1 MKHLVLGICVLSVI
15 LLIALLAA
23 SCLNQTAQQLTSL
36 LDHACQLAEEDTLPQ
51 AGQRAEEAQAIWED
65 RRGLVAS
72 LVDHARMD
80 EIDQDFADLES
91 WQRMEFRE
99 AYVQTCRALAR
110 KIQSLAD
117 AEKAWYYNFL

>member
-1 MKHLVLGICVLSVI
+1 MKHLVLGICVLSVL
-15 LLIALLAA
+15 LLIALFSAN
-23 SCLNQTAQQLTSL
+23 CLNQTAQQLTSL
-36 LDHACQLAEEDTLPQ
+36 LNSACQLAEEETLLQ
-51 AGQRAEEAQAIWED
+51 ADQLAQQAQAIWES

-91 WQRMEFRE
+91 WQRMAFRE
-99 AYVQTCRALAR
+99 EYVRTCRSLAR

>member
-1 MKHLVLGICVLSVI
+1 MKHLVLGICVLAVI
-15 LLIALLAA
+15 LLIALLSAN
-23 SCLNQTAQQLTSL
+23 CLNQTAQQLTSL
-36 LDHACQLAEEDTLPQ
+36 LNRACQLAEEETLLQ
-51 AGQRAEEAQAIWED
+51 ADQLAQQAQDIWES

-91 WQRMEFRE
+91 WQRMAFRE
-99 AYVQTCRALAR
+99 EYVQTCRSLAR

>member
-23 SCLNQTAQQLTSL
+23 GCLNQTAQQLTAL
-36 LDHACQLAEEDTLPQ
+36 LNHASQLAETEHLSQ
-51 AGQRAEEAQAIWED
+51 AGKLAEEAQAIWENK
-65 RRGLVAS
+65 RGLVAS

-80 EIDQDFADLES
+80 EIDRDFTDLES
-91 WQRMEFRE
+91 WQRMEIRE
-99 AYVQTCRALAR
+99 EYVQTCRSLAR

>member
-15 LLIALLAA
+15 LLIALLSAG
-23 SCLNQTAQQLTSL
+23 CLNQTAQQLTSL
-36 LDHACQLAEEDTLPQ
+36 LNSACQLAEEEALPQ
-51 AGQRAEEAQAIWED
+51 AGQLSAQAQAVWED

-80 EIDQDFADLES
+80 EIDQDFTDLES

-99 AYVQTCRALAR
+99 EYVQTCRSLAR

>member
-1 MKHLVLGICVLSVI
+1 MKHLILGICVLSVI

-23 SCLNQTAQQLTSL
+23 GCLNQTSQQLTSL
-36 LDHACQLAEEDTLPQ
+36 LNHACQLAEEETLPQ
-51 AGQRAEEAQAIWED
+51 AGQLAEKAQSIWEN

-80 EIDQDFADLES
+80 EIDQGFADLES
-91 WQRMEFRE
+91 WQRMESRE
-99 AYVQTCRALAR
+99 EYVQTCRSLAR